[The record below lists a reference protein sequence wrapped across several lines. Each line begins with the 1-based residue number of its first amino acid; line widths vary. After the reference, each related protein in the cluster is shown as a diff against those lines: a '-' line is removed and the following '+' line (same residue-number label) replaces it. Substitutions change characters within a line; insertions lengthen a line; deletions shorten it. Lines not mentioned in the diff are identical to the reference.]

1 MKKTERIYGLRTLLH
16 TLNLIVI
23 CVPLLV
29 QAEEVRPGVLR
40 TPDSRFENLP
50 DYNFSPNYME
60 IEGYRVHYI
69 DEGPRDGGCAYAPRG
84 TDLGISVPKNDSYIR
99 RSWVQ
104 SLTLLDLGDLTNPR
118 AWIYILIIYVDT
130 QTNIKPLI

>member
-1 MKKTERIYGLRTLLH
+1 MMLNDCAAFYEKTERIYGLRTLLH

-50 DYNFSPNYME
+50 TTIFP
-60 IEGYRVHYI
+60 
-69 DEGPRDGGCAYAPRG
+69 
-84 TDLGISVPKNDSYIR
+84 
-99 RSWVQ
+99 
-104 SLTLLDLGDLTNPR
+104 
-118 AWIYILIIYVDT
+118 
-130 QTNIKPLI
+130 QTI